1 MSGSSIDESD
11 VTTWPLLISFDKYED
26 GRVYQGMSQFSLRS
40 GIPSLNEATALSAT
54 AETGQA
60 SQRYT
65 YLTYSVNGGET
76 LTRIALENPDEYYA
90 ARLGD
95 GILYKADSESSFTYQ
110 GDDPETYEDQFKIE
124 SKDDDVEKEQPIV
137 DLLKWMDSADDTEFD
152 AHLEDYVDVDSFA
165 KYLATQNLLVNSDDM
180 AGPGKNYYLWY
191 DNETKKVSVVSW
203 DLDMSMQNNAEQS
216 PDESASMSGGRRQQA
231 QPSDAATSTTAD
243 AAATQTA
250 DIQEQQG
257 GMMSGNELKTRFLA
271 SEKFKAVYDQAYWD
285 LYEQIYG
292 SGFAEKTLEN
302 LRSQVPA
309 TDGTPQSDIDSA
321 ADKLQEF
328 ITQRKDYLATQK
340 A

>member
-1 MSGSSIDESD
+1 MSDYFELVSSRESCRN
-11 VTTWPLLISFDKYED
+11 Y
-26 GRVYQGMSQFSLRS
+26 
-40 GIPSLNEATALSAT
+40 
-54 AETGQA
+54 
-60 SQRYT
+60 
-65 YLTYSVNGGET
+65 
-76 LTRIALENPDEYYA
+76 NPDRRPTREQLVKCIQTAQVAPSACNSQPWSY
-90 ARLGD
+90 
-95 GILYKADSESSFTYQ
+95 IVVN
-110 GDDPETYEDQFKIE
+110 DPEK
-124 SKDDDVEKEQPIV
+124 SP
-137 DLLKWMDSADDTEFD
+137 
-152 AHLEDYVDVDSFA
+152 
-165 KYLATQNLLVNSDDM
+165 LV
-180 AGPGKNYYLWY
+180 
-191 DNETKKVSVVSW
+191 
-203 DLDMSMQNNAEQS
+203 
-216 PDESASMSGGRRQQA
+216 
-231 QPSDAATSTTAD
+231 

-250 DIQEQQG
+250 DKQEQQG